1 MEAKLKKK
9 VFHWVIGIILVA
21 FLILSVLNTYFI
33 ISDTRSSL
41 SSEATT
47 YDYVLSHD
55 GNSYKLKNM
64 LTGIVNYEPTSASS
78 AINVALA
85 NGKSVYINPGTF
97 VLTEDIIISN
107 KANPKIISDGATIIG
122 NGHKIIIF
130 GEDYTTS
137 RNALLSGLTLVNATI
152 RVENSFGTTISN
164 IVFENTL
171 VGIEFAN
178 TNKWTEYNKV
188 ENCQFINVTEGIVFR
203 TPVGNATGSYASSII
218 ERVSF
223 NLKDFSV
230 GIKVEALAEFSDS
243 QMQDVRFWMGENGR
257 TNQTGLLVDGS
268 MYKTLLLGVVF
279 ESFTSEPNNIFAIN
293 LGQTCNPA
301 PTIDGGVSFLGNMT
315 AKVQNPNSS
324 WILGD
329 GSVFKIQDFPIPVGI
344 DSKYGSAESIHVR
357 PLTMFAFK
365 PNVEVDGNFRADE
378 TVTVRIRIEYI
389 DNAVSNP
396 VIRTFTSSG
405 SIWLTDNEMMQL
417 LPSQSIIWSI
427 LIDAKSSS
435 SSTETIVKISG
446 YGTAG

>member
-1 MEAKLKKK
+1 M
-9 VFHWVIGIILVA
+9 I
-21 FLILSVLNTYFI
+21 
-33 ISDTRSSL
+33 
-41 SSEATT
+41 
-47 YDYVLSHD
+47 
-55 GNSYKLKNM
+55 
-64 LTGIVNYEPTSASS
+64 
-78 AINVALA
+78 
-85 NGKSVYINPGTF
+85 
-97 VLTEDIIISN
+97 
-107 KANPKIISDGATIIG
+107 
-122 NGHKIIIF
+122 
-130 GEDYTTS
+130 
-137 RNALLSGLTLVNATI
+137 SGLTLVNATI

-315 AKVQNPNSS
+315 AKVHNPNSS

-329 GSVFKIQDFPIPVGI
+329 GSVFKIQDFPIPVGLN
-344 DSKYGSAESIHVR
+344 SKYGSTESIHVR

-365 PNVEVDGNFRADE
+365 PKVEVDGNFRGDE

-405 SIWLTDNEMMQL
+405 SIWLTDSEILQL